1 VRHIKFKSLFL
12 AFAFSLSLNA
22 SATLLDPA
30 EYQQGSTT
38 WLKLSETVGLSIA
51 DIESGVGGWNTVYRF
66 ATNDEIG
73 SLFDSFGLV
82 ATDFTVTPTPIAFF
96 NGQVGGWT
104 KDYQDG
110 TYSTGTGEG
119 GAIGRSHNLYL
130 YTRLTSGDSGEPL
143 SPDCPAYVVCSLAY
157 IDYGPQDLDDAN
169 EFIGNFLVRR
179 TVAVPEPGSFALLG
193 IAGILLAARRRI
205 AAQPENRRG

>member
-1 VRHIKFKSLFL
+1 MRHIKSKSLLL
-12 AFAFSLSLNA
+12 AFAASLSLNA

-30 EYQQGSTT
+30 EHQQGSTT

-66 ATNDEIG
+66 ATTDEIL

-82 ATDFTVTPTPIAFF
+82 ATDFTAAPTSIADF
-96 NGQVGGWT
+96 NGRFGGGT
-104 KDYQDG
+104 KDGEDG

-119 GAIGRSHNLYL
+119 GAMGRSHNLFL

-143 SPDCPAYVVCSLAY
+143 SPDCPAYSVCSLAQIHY
-157 IDYGPQDLDDAN
+157 APQDWNHAN
-169 EFIGNFLVRR
+169 EFTGNFLVRR
-179 TVAVPEPGSFALLG
+179 TAAVPEPGSFALLG
-193 IAGILLAARRRI
+193 IAGILLAARRRV
-205 AAQPENRRG
+205 AARAENSRG